1 MVTRWNLLDMFTEE
15 TVRVTTREGH
25 DFCPAWSPDGTRL
38 AMASLA
44 GNGERYIRI
53 TYLDGTEVARL
64 ATGFA
69 RVTQPAWSPDGRA
82 IVFAARTQDGDYDL
96 YRVEVPE

>member
-1 MVTRWNLLDMFTEE
+1 M
-15 TVRVTTREGH
+15 TTREGH

-44 GNGERYIRI
+44 GNGERSIRI
-53 TYLDGTEVARL
+53 TLLDGSQVARV

-69 RVTQPAWSPDGRA
+69 RVSQPTWSPDGRA
-82 IVFAARTQDGDYDL
+82 IVVAARPQDGDYDL